1 MKASHKEQNK
11 FMEILIKVVVS
22 DYIIGTID
30 AHTLILEWQL
40 TDPTALLLESGWP
53 TMNGVQR
60 AKLRPEVCTTHLPK

>member
-53 TMNGVQR
+53 TMNGV
-60 AKLRPEVCTTHLPK
+60 